1 MYHSGTL
8 NGEINRILGNLRHT
22 DRICIADCG
31 LPLPAGV
38 EVVDLCVRLGQPAFT
53 DVLREITAHFDAE
66 KVIFAQEMEE
76 QNPALYRVLQKQFAG
91 VCTECFPHEE
101 FKRMTASCAAIIRTG
116 ENHPYA
122 NIILQSSCIF

>member
-1 MYHSGTL
+1 MYRSGIL

-31 LPLPAGV
+31 LPLPEGV
-38 EVVDLCVRLGQPAFT
+38 EVVDLCVRLGQPAFI
-53 DVLREITAHFDAE
+53 DVLKEITKHFDTE
-66 KVIFAQEMEE
+66 KIILADEMKEK
-76 QNPALYRVLQKQFAG
+76 NPALLGVLRQQFEGIPAEF
-91 VCTECFPHEE
+91 VLHEE
-101 FKRMTASCAAIIRTG
+101 FKRLTGSCAAVIRTG

>member
-1 MYHSGTL
+1 MYRSGTL
-8 NGEINRILGNLRHT
+8 NGALNRILGNLRHT

-31 LPLPAGV
+31 LPLPEGV

-53 DVLREITAHFDAE
+53 DVLEEIAQHLGTE
-66 KVIFAQEMEE
+66 KIVFAAEMERE
-76 QNPALYRVLQKQFAG
+76 NPVLFQMLQRRFAG
-91 VCTECFPHEE
+91 VPAEAVPHQD
-101 FKRMTASCAAIIRTG
+101 FKRLTASCAAIIRTG